1 MAQSPSGR
9 LKLKAQLMSGADI
22 ALGPGKVELLEW
34 IARTG
39 SISAAA
45 RGMRLSYRR
54 AWLMVDT
61 MNRSFKRP
69 LVERAQGG
77 AHGGGA
83 TLTDEGAA
91 VVRRYRALEA
101 DLEAAA
107 QAHAGDLLERLGS
120 AAEG

>member
-1 MAQSPSGR
+1 MAESPPGR
-9 LKLKAQLMSGADI
+9 LKLKAQLMVGPGI

-54 AWLMVDT
+54 AWMMVDT
-61 MNRSFKRP
+61 MNHAFKQP
-69 LVERAQGG
+69 LVERSQGG

-83 TLTDEGAA
+83 VLTDEGAT
-91 VVRRYRALEA
+91 VVERYRAMEA

-107 QAHAGDLLERLGS
+107 QVHAAGLLDRL
-120 AAEG
+120 A